1 MPLSPGHA
9 SGAGDPARAGAAQRA
24 RLGVVFPARADVTA
38 LPAFTRR
45 IEAMGYG
52 ELWVI
57 EDCFLSSGIAMA
69 ATALASTSSLR
80 VGLGLMPV
88 PMRNAA
94 LAAMEIAT
102 LARLHPGRFA
112 AAFGHGVR
120 AWMEQIGALPADRL
134 GALAEVTEAVRAL
147 LAGERV
153 TSSGRYLQLEDVAL
167 DPAPRTAPQI
177 LIGSTG
183 PMGLALAGSR
193 ADGVLLPEGCG
204 PAFIADAVGQVGRA
218 ATPGRTPIAVVYA
231 WLRVEDDAEQARAI
245 LRPVLDEWIARGLY
259 PGPMA
264 AAGVESGLAPGPL
277 APELADALAVAGDPA
292 GCAVAVARMLD
303 AGADRLALVAVGGD
317 HERQYE
323 RFAAEVLPLLE
334 LAAR

>member
-1 MPLSPGHA
+1 VPLSQDRA
-9 SGAGDPARAGAAQRA
+9 GAAGERAHPGAAQRA
-24 RLGVVFPARADVTA
+24 RLGVVFPAHADVTT

-94 LAAMEIAT
+94 LAAMEIGT
-102 LARLHPGRFA
+102 LARLHPGRFT

-120 AWMEQIGALPADRL
+120 VWMEQIGAAPAQRL
-134 GALAEVTEAVRAL
+134 SALAEVTTAVRSL
-147 LAGERV
+147 LAGEHV
-153 TSSGRYLQLEDVAL
+153 TSRGDHVRLEDVAL
-167 DPAPRTAPQI
+167 DPAPRTAPPI

-183 PMGLALAGSR
+183 AMGLALAGSL

-204 PAFIADAVGQVGRA
+204 PAFIAEAVLRAREA
-218 ATPGRTPIAVVYA
+218 ATHGRTPLSVVYA
-231 WLRVEDDAEQARAI
+231 WLRVEDDAEQAREM

-259 PGPMA
+259 PGAMA
-264 AAGVESGLAPGPL
+264 AAGIDSPLAPGPL
-277 APELADALAVAGDPA
+277 RPELAGALAVVGDPA
-292 GCAVAVARMLD
+292 GCAAAATRMLE
-303 AGADRLALVAVGGD
+303 AGADRLALVAIGDD
-317 HERQYE
+317 HESQYE

-334 LAAR
+334 LAPR